1 MGIQKRDLSGFRM
14 FDYIAVVEWHLKTR
28 HQLKIVCSYSYNFF
42 VFQMASSTL
51 KKVSFLDNTPT
62 STLSGENLNMD
73 PETAKK
79 LFEIG
84 ATIFLV
90 TKH

>member
-1 MGIQKRDLSGFRM
+1 MAFENQTPIENHPTN
-14 FDYIAVVEWHLKTR
+14 I
-28 HQLKIVCSYSYNFF
+28 NFF

-90 TKH
+90 TNHQP

>member
-1 MGIQKRDLSGFRM
+1 MKSFEVLGKL
-14 FDYIAVVEWHLKTR
+14 
-28 HQLKIVCSYSYNFF
+28 CSVDSPPKNIIFF
-42 VFQMASSTL
+42 FLQMASSTL
-51 KKVSFLDNTPT
+51 KKVSFLDDIPT

-90 TKH
+90 TKHQP